1 MKKYFSHICSNLTDF
16 VKETWGHKYK
26 NNLQMRA
33 AQIGNPPN
41 LEYVYLLVCEKA
53 PPLIPK
59 YIFYSICVFV
69 VKLLVTICKRAQS
82 SPHPPLE
89 QNKFGPGVSKSNLN
103 NC

>member
-41 LEYVYLLVCEKA
+41 LEYVYLLVCENA
-53 PPLIPK
+53 PAPLIPK

-69 VKLLVTICKRAQS
+69 VKLLVTICKRAQPPP
-82 SPHPPLE
+82 SP
-89 QNKFGPGVSKSNLN
+89 
-103 NC
+103 

>member
-41 LEYVYLLVCEKA
+41 LEYVYLLVCENA
-53 PPLIPK
+53 PAPLIPK

-69 VKLLVTICKRAQS
+69 VRLLVTICKRARPPP
-82 SPHPPLE
+82 SP
-89 QNKFGPGVSKSNLN
+89 
-103 NC
+103 